1 MFRTAAQLGA
11 NTRGKTMKM
20 LKVAAAAALACAMS
34 ASSAF
39 SAGMEFKIHN
49 KSNYVINGFYVQA
62 SNGSL
67 SDNWMNFEL
76 NGNETANMKFDYDG
90 DCDIV
95 FVVAWAA
102 TDGSEIKGDPTSID
116 ICKADNIYF
125 DGENATYD

>member
-1 MFRTAAQLGA
+1 MFSRAA
-11 NTRGKTMKM
+11 TRIVRGTIMKI

-49 KSNYVINGFYVQA
+49 KSDYVINGFYIVG
-62 SNGSL
+62 SDGSL
-67 SDNWMNFEL
+67 SNNWMNFEL
-76 NGNETANMKFDYDG
+76 NGNESANMKFDYDG
-90 DCDIV
+90 DCKIV
-95 FVVAWAA
+95 FLVAWAA

-125 DGENATYD
+125 DGKNATYD

>member
-1 MFRTAAQLGA
+1 M
-11 NTRGKTMKM
+11 NI
-20 LKVAAAAALACAMS
+20 LKVAAAAALTCAMS

-49 KSNYVINGFYVQA
+49 KSDYVINGFYVQGKD
-62 SNGSL
+62 GSL

-76 NGNETANMKFDYDG
+76 NGNESANMKFDYDG

-125 DGENATYD
+125 DGKEATYD